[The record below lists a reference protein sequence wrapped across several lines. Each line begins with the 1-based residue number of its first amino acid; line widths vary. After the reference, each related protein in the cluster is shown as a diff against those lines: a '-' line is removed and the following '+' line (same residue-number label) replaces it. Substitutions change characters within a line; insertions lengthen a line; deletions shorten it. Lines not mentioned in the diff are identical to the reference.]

1 MTLHTKTLL
10 VSCCVVPILAMPAR
24 LVGQDSLGAARQLY
38 ASAEYQS
45 ALAMLSGLLAADPSP
60 QERQS
65 IELYR
70 VFCLFAVGNLGEA
83 NRTLEAM
90 IRRDPMYRPDM
101 EEVPRRLRPSFSD
114 ARRRLLPSVIEET
127 YLAAKAAFDRD
138 DFKAAVAGFTQTLM
152 VLSDPDIA
160 PDVEQRPLADFRV
173 LATGFNELAVRAMAP
188 PTAPPVDAP
197 VREPEPPVVPAPG
210 IYDSRDA
217 NVSAPVVVRQ
227 VMPPFRGPVFAP
239 RVGQI
244 DVVIDETGAVE
255 SAMMTAPLDPR
266 YDALVLAAAK
276 TWQYEPARL
285 DGVPVKF
292 RKSIQLTISPDR

>member
-1 MTLHTKTLL
+1 MTLRTKTLL

-38 ASAEYQS
+38 ASDEYHS
-45 ALAMLSGLLAADPSP
+45 ALAMLSGLLASNPSP

-70 VFCLFAVGNLGEA
+70 VFCLFAVDNLGEA
-83 NRTLEAM
+83 NSALEAM
-90 IRRDPMYRPDM
+90 ILRDPLYRPSP

-114 ARRRLLPSVIEET
+114 ARRRLLPSIIEQK
-127 YLAAKAAFDRD
+127 YVVAKEAFDRG
-138 DFKAAVAGFTQTLM
+138 DFKAAAAGFTQTLIA
-152 VLSDPDIA
+152 LSDPDIA
-160 PDVEQRPLADFRV
+160 PEADQRPLADLRV
-173 LATGFNELAVRAMAP
+173 LATGFNELTVRAMAP
-188 PTAPPVDAP
+188 PTVPPVDAP
-197 VREPEPPVVPAPG
+197 VPAPEPPAVSVPR
-210 IYDSRDA
+210 IYESSDA
-217 NVSAPVVVRQ
+217 NVSAPVIVRQ
-227 VMPPFRGPVFAP
+227 VMPPFRGPVFAQ

-255 SAMMTAPLDPR
+255 SAVIVAPLDPR
-266 YDALVLAAAK
+266 YNALVMAAAK

-292 RKSIQLTISPDR
+292 RKRIQLTVSPNR